1 MQKECWTAPK
11 ASNQGL
17 QMISEIAQSQLRKSN
32 NQQNHDSEDQA
43 KQNSDIVIQSQIAG
57 MTEEK
62 LKKPKRG
69 YDELDEERTEPSVT
83 IEDN

>member
-1 MQKECWTAPK
+1 
-11 ASNQGL
+11 
-17 QMISEIAQSQLRKSN
+17 LRKSN

-43 KQNSDIVIQSQIAG
+43 NQNSDIVIQNQIAG

-62 LKKPKRG
+62 MKKPKRG
-69 YDELDEERTEPSVT
+69 YEELDEERTEPSLT